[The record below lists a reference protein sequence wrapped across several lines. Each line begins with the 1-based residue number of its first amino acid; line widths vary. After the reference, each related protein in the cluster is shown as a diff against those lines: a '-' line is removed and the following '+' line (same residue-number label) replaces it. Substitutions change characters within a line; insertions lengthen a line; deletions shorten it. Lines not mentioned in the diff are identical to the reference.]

1 MVETDGWGFHGH
13 RMAFEQDGARDAFL
27 VARGWIVVRVT
38 WRQLRDSP
46 MLVLVQLAQTLARR
60 A

>member
-1 MVETDGWGFHGH
+1 MGFHGH
-13 RMAFEQDGARDAFL
+13 RMAFEQDRARDAFL
-27 VARGWIVVRVT
+27 AARGWIVVRVT